1 MADKNQIYGIDPP
14 ELIRACLACPRSE
27 CINCLRRAAGKPS
40 IFVRNAPV
48 YQYNPETMVL
58 IREWP
63 SAAAAARGTGIGHP
77 AISSALHG
85 RVKSAGGYFWSRTKP
100 QEEAK

>member
-48 YQYNPETMVL
+48 YQYSPETMAL

-63 SAAAAARGTGIGHP
+63 SASEASRATGIDQGS
-77 AISSALHG
+77 ISSAIHG
-85 RVKSAGGYFWSRTKP
+85 RIKTAGGFIWRR
-100 QEEAK
+100 EE